1 MDALNALFSLLLIL
15 LIGILIYGPWQK
27 VCTAYARQI
36 MFEKRDA
43 IFDMAREGKL
53 SFDSREYRTIRTLL
67 ERSIR
72 FAHEATLPSLFVFWA
87 MLMLRRE
94 RIQKPELQVAIERI
108 ADPETRE
115 RVQELVYDAVDAL
128 LIMTIFKS
136 PTAVAILIVLLIPLL
151 LLAVIASLV
160 SALRGFAKAARAHS
174 REIVQFEAE
183 RVGSVAD
190 AVPV

>member
-1 MDALNALFSLLLIL
+1 MDPLHALLSLALIL
-15 LIGILIYGPWQK
+15 LIGVLIYGPWQN

-43 IFDMAREGKL
+43 IFDMACEGKL
-53 SFDSREYRTIRTLL
+53 SFNSREYRTIRALL

-72 FAHEATLPSLFVFWA
+72 FAHESTLPGFFFFWA
-87 MLMLRRE
+87 MLALRGE
-94 RIQKPELQVAIERI
+94 KIQKPELQVAIERI
-108 ADPETRE
+108 ADRETRE
-115 RVQELVYDAVDAL
+115 QVQKLVYDAIDAL
-128 LIMTIFKS
+128 LLMTIAKS
-136 PTAVAILIVLLIPLL
+136 PIAVVALVIFFIPLIVLV
-151 LLAVIASLV
+151 VIARV
-160 SALRGFAKAARAHS
+160 FVRTVRAGA